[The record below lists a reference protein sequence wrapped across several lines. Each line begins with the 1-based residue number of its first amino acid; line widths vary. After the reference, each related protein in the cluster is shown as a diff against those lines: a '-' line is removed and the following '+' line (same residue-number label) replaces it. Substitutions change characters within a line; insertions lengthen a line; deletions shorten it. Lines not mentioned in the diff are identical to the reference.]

1 MSSAK
6 KKPGKRP
13 GKKPGK
19 KPDQVI
25 PEGGKATMDLSVN
38 SHEDWE
44 AIRKSWS
51 QVQAEKIQAKTERFF
66 VTDQELPLSRHII
79 LMTIVLCLISFILWA
94 SFASL
99 DEVTRGFGKIIPSS
113 ELQEIA
119 SLEAG
124 IVEEFFV
131 TKGERVK
138 KGQLLIRLRDIAAS
152 SDLETNRSRYL
163 GLLATVTRLQATVES
178 SKTVSFPQ
186 NVRDGAPESVAEEL
200 KTFQA
205 NKERI
210 RKQRNVL
217 EQQLNQRKQ
226 EVVELQSRISDLK
239 KVIVLSRKEKAMIEP
254 LVARGSAPQIELI
267 QLERGIREQLTELNS
282 LTKSMPRTHS
292 AIKEAQSRIEEL
304 ESSALA
310 DAQRELSEKTIEV
323 SSLKETLSGLRDR
336 KDQTEIV
343 SPVNGIIHD
352 MTVNTKGGVVQPG
365 QAIVQIVPEGEP
377 LFVEAKIKPSDIAF
391 LRPKIAG
398 RAGQKAM
405 VKITAY
411 DFSIYGGLDGE
422 LISISP
428 DTITDE
434 KGETF
439 YRVRIQTAQNE
450 LVRKGEVLPI
460 TTGMEAQVDIL
471 TGKKTVMEYLLKPLV
486 KTLNQSLSER

>member
-1 MSSAK
+1 MSKDK
-6 KKPGKRP
+6 KEPTK
-13 GKKPGK
+13 K

-25 PEGGKATMDLSVN
+25 PEGGKATMDMSVN

-51 QVQAEKIQAKTERFF
+51 QTQMEKVQAKSEKFF
-66 VTDQELPLSRHII
+66 VTDDELPLSRHII
-79 LMTIVLCLISFILWA
+79 LVTIFALFATFVVWA
-94 SFASL
+94 SFAPL

-113 ELQEIA
+113 ELQEVA

-124 IVEEFFV
+124 IVDDFFV

-138 KGQLLIRLRDIAAS
+138 KGQLLVRLRDIAAS

-163 GLLATVTRLQATVES
+163 GLLATMSRLQAEVDQSGTVTFAKE
-178 SKTVSFPQ
+178 VQ
-186 NVRDGAPESVAEEL
+186 DGVPDSVAEEL
-200 KTFQA
+200 RTFKA
-205 NKERI
+205 NKDRMVEQ
-210 RKQRNVL
+210 KEVL
-217 EQQLNQRKQ
+217 NRQLDQRKQ
-226 EVVELQSRISDLK
+226 EVVELTSRISDLK
-239 KVIVLSRKEKAMIEP
+239 QVIALSRKEKAMIEP
-254 LVARGSAPQIELI
+254 LVARGSAPKIELV
-267 QLERGIREQLTELNS
+267 QLERGIRQQITELNS
-282 LTKSMPRTHS
+282 LKTSAPRARS
-292 AIKEAQSRIEEL
+292 AIQEAESRMAEL
-304 ESSALA
+304 KSSALA

-323 SSLKETLSGLRDR
+323 GSLKETLLGLRDR
-336 KDQTEIV
+336 KDQTEIT
-343 SPVNGIIHD
+343 SPVNGIVHD
-352 MTVNTKGGVVQPG
+352 ITVSTRGGVVQPG
-365 QAIVQIVPEGEP
+365 QPIVQIVPEGEP

-391 LRPKIAG
+391 LRPKIAN
-398 RAGQKAM
+398 RVGQSAM

-450 LVRKGEVLPI
+450 LVRRGEVLPI

-471 TGKKTVMEYLLKPLV
+471 TGKKTVMEYLLKPFV